1 MLFPPIPFTL
11 TILEILESTS
21 LKPAVSHIYTW
32 PEDPCISFPIL
43 DCRLQS
49 LTYFLCF
56 LVIIR
61 TLHFSCSILLDST
74 HWQVTDCQ
82 NTFKAT
88 LWFLSNSVSVGF
100 MPLANFI
107 IAPFIFSSWLLIK
120 ALNRKE
126 SRNDNLKFP
135 SKLFSD
141 L

>member
-1 MLFPPIPFTL
+1 MLSPPVPFPL

-21 LKPAVSHIYTW
+21 LKPAVLHIYTW

-43 DCRLQS
+43 DYRLQS
-49 LTYFLCF
+49 LIYFHCF
-56 LVIIR
+56 LDIIR

-88 LWFLSNSVSVGF
+88 LLFLSNSVSVRF

-107 IAPFIFSSWLLIK
+107 IAPFIFSSWLLIQ
-120 ALNRKE
+120 ALNRKG
-126 SRNDNLKFP
+126 SRNENLKFP